1 MTTMQ
6 TNRAGQD
13 AGAEKLMRI
22 KELYA
27 DAPELGKAALRDG
40 VAALKKEFGLGEA
53 DQDAAA
59 ATQARTAGRIGARRG
74 KLSELTGIM
83 QLVPGGG
90 RRIRGLL
97 DIADG
102 NFKGADLVGT
112 LHDMRFVLLND
123 DTTLLFA
130 TTYDGDWD
138 AYIDDFATKIP
149 HSMDLLFCN
158 CEGWPGIRSPSV
170 KDWIVARQHPA
181 AGWYVANPNLTVA
194 ETRKLEKIGQAV
206 DELLDKIG

>member
-1 MTTMQ
+1 MTT
-6 TNRAGQD
+6 TETTHGGQD
-13 AGAEKLMRI
+13 AVAEKIKKI

-40 VAALKKEFGLGEA
+40 VAALKKEFGLEEPDRA
-53 DQDAAA
+53 PAA
-59 ATQARTAGRIGARRG
+59 ATQPRTAGRIGARRG

-83 QLVPGGG
+83 PLVPGGG

-97 DIADG
+97 EIADG

-158 CEGWPGIRSPSV
+158 CEGWPGIRSPSI

-181 AGWYVANPNLTVA
+181 AGWYVANPSLTVA
-194 ETRKLEKIGQAV
+194 ETRKLEKIGKAV

>member
-1 MTTMQ
+1 M
-6 TNRAGQD
+6 
-13 AGAEKLMRI
+13 
-22 KELYA
+22 
-27 DAPELGKAALRDG
+27 P
-40 VAALKKEFGLGEA
+40 
-53 DQDAAA
+53 
-59 ATQARTAGRIGARRG
+59 
-74 KLSELTGIM
+74 
-83 QLVPGGG
+83 LVPGGG

-97 DIADG
+97 EIADG

-123 DTTLLFA
+123 DMTLLFA

-158 CEGWPGIRSPSV
+158 CEGWPGIRSPSI

-194 ETRKLEKIGQAV
+194 ETRRLERVGKAM
-206 DELLDKIG
+206 DELLDKIA

>member
-1 MTTMQ
+1 MQ

-59 ATQARTAGRIGARRG
+59 ATQGRTAGRIGARRG

-194 ETRKLEKIGQAV
+194 ETRRLAKVGKAM